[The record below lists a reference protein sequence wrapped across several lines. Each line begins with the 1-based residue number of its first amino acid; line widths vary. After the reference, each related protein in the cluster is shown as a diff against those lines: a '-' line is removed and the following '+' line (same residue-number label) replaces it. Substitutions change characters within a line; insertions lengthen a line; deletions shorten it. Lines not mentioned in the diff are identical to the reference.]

1 MRTFGLLRSTIF
13 CAIPLIKDFGTAM
26 SAIRKMIFTS
36 LKNEHTENCEI
47 NQLLAYEQPS
57 EYIVTNDEY
66 SADTTLTPVLTAN

>member
-1 MRTFGLLRSTIF
+1 
-13 CAIPLIKDFGTAM
+13 
-26 SAIRKMIFTS
+26 MIFTS

-66 SADTTLTPVLTAN
+66 SADTTLTPVLTANKGFVLGYTNENFGIYRDCRLMFSI